1 MSFSFGNPPLLI
13 TDFPDK
19 IEQDSSLKESLLRI
33 ANYNNSHKGIID
45 NEFID
50 WSIKNKIS
58 YSAIKWFIND
68 FSLIDDVEKLS
79 YIDGML
85 NKYTIYYDE
94 SNNCLKFQF
103 KDRSGKLNT
112 DYTEDFVLAGI
123 AFEGD
128 DTTLNIETL
137 FQELHLQKNI
147 IDVKLKHIIVK
158 DPEKKDKFLMILNS
172 PKIEIVL
179 SNLLKTPNMYIHW
192 SAMNLLYFALADI
205 VDTNR
210 FTGFFHNEIKNVL
223 YQYARKD
230 EGLLLNL
237 LAEYDYPNI
246 KQEKI
251 RDYCY
256 DMMSWIETLVPN
268 SEEDEFYLEFLRQE
282 LKSSGKMRELPLL
295 TDNTSG
301 VLIEN
306 FAVEYVLAL
315 ENFPNSNHI
324 FDEIE
329 EIQSVLNHF
338 ISKIGMK
345 NGTVSYKFV
354 NSRDSK
360 WIQLSD
366 IIAGIMGSYFTYG
379 NHHTVAEIDAQAV
392 QFTAQQKRNLKLLNS
407 LMEKSSSHNIFFDH
421 RSNVF
426 SQNDVFIRLREIAGP
441 VLQT

>member
-1 MSFSFGNPPLLI
+1 MPFSFGNPPLII
-13 TDFPDK
+13 TDFPDEFK
-19 IEQDSSLKESLLRI
+19 HDSILKESLLRI

-45 NEFID
+45 DEFID
-50 WSIKNKIS
+50 WAIKNKIS
-58 YSAIKWFIND
+58 YSAIKWFIKD
-68 FSLIDDVEKLS
+68 FSLVDDIETLS
-79 YIDGML
+79 YIDGVL

-94 SNNCLKFQF
+94 SNNCLKFKF
-103 KDRSGKLNT
+103 KDHSGKLNT

-123 AFEGD
+123 VFEGNEPALD
-128 DTTLNIETL
+128 VDKL

-147 IDVKLKHIIVK
+147 IDVKLKHIIAK
-158 DPEKKDKFLMILNS
+158 DSEKRDKFLAILNS

-179 SNLLKTPNMYIHW
+179 SHVMQTPNMYIHW
-192 SAMNLLYFALADI
+192 SAMNLLYFALVDI

-210 FTGFFHNEIKNVL
+210 FVGFFHNEIKNVL
-223 YQYARKD
+223 YQYARRD
-230 EGLLLNL
+230 EGFLLNL

-256 DMMSWIETLVPN
+256 DMVSWIETLEPD
-268 SEEDEFYLEFLRQE
+268 SEEDEFYLEFLCQE
-282 LKSSGKMRELPLL
+282 LKSSGKMGELPLL
-295 TDNTSG
+295 TDNKSG

-306 FAVEYVLAL
+306 FAVEYFLAL

-329 EIQSVLNHF
+329 EIQTVLNRF
-338 ISKIGMK
+338 YSNAGIRSK
-345 NGTVSYKFV
+345 TPSYKFV

-366 IIAGIMGSYFTYG
+366 IIAGIMGAYFTYG
-379 NHHTVAEIDAQAV
+379 NHHTIAEIDAQVA

-407 LMEKSSSHNIFFDH
+407 LMKKSSGHNIFFDH

-426 SQNDVFIRLREIAGP
+426 SQNDVFIRLREMAEA
-441 VLQT
+441 VL